1 MPNEVSYF
9 LDEIRGHPES
19 QKSNL
24 SVESNSKINSTL
36 QSATLGKAKDGIVHR
51 IKRESFIRMS
61 SENVNKKYSFSVK
74 LGQGAYGSVFTAKS
88 KFSKDARAV
97 KIIAKSKVKPKQE
110 NFLSELMILRTLDH
124 PNIIKLLEVYD
135 NKTYFYV
142 VT

>member
-1 MPNEVSYF
+1 M
-9 LDEIRGHPES
+9 
-19 QKSNL
+19 
-24 SVESNSKINSTL
+24 